1 MHVRSILIFRPF
13 LIDWLNDAAVWVN
26 LVGLELFDLLV
37 SDPILELLMNC
48 YVSCLFLGLLLS
60 FPETLNRLGF
70 IFTHSLKRKLD

>member
-48 YVSCLFLGLLLS
+48 YVSCLLS